1 MSRVVY
7 DGTPIEYDE
16 GDTLAIAA
24 VRNGQHPA
32 RGGTLCLAGDCGNCV
47 AIVDGT
53 PWVRTCQTPARPGSV
68 VRRHPSGAHPS
79 PGGPEQH
86 TAVAVRH
93 RRAHHVVIG
102 NGESGAAAAAAARA
116 RGDTVLMLDA
126 ADGNEVV
133 GVFDGPTIIVRT
145 PSGIDQL
152 HAHHITLATGA
163 AEIHPVCPGNMLAG
177 IYTPRAAAAAQAA
190 GVDLGRIAVVG
201 RNLVAIHGE

>member
-68 VRRHPSGAHPS
+68 VRRQHSGARPS
-79 PGGPEQH
+79 SSTRRSQCGTGVLTTWSSA
-86 TAVAVRH
+86 TARVVPRQ
-93 RRAHHVVIG
+93 RRPLV
-102 NGESGAAAAAAARA
+102 
-116 RGDTVLMLDA
+116 
-126 ADGNEVV
+126 
-133 GVFDGPTIIVRT
+133 
-145 PSGIDQL
+145 
-152 HAHHITLATGA
+152 
-163 AEIHPVCPGNMLAG
+163 
-177 IYTPRAAAAAQAA
+177 RAATPC
-190 GVDLGRIAVVG
+190 
-201 RNLVAIHGE
+201 